1 MRKKSA
7 SGVPCLAEALRAG
20 RSRRTPRKV
29 GDAGSEAQR
38 TKKGEGKMPI
48 RSHVIEASG
57 SSEAWYV
64 HPRLFA
70 RYGLAGLPF

>member
-20 RSRRTPRKV
+20 RSHRSK
-29 GDAGSEAQR
+29 AQR
-38 TKKGEGKMPI
+38 TKKGEGKIPI

-57 SSEAWYV
+57 SSEAWHV

-70 RYGLAGLPF
+70 GCGLAGLPF